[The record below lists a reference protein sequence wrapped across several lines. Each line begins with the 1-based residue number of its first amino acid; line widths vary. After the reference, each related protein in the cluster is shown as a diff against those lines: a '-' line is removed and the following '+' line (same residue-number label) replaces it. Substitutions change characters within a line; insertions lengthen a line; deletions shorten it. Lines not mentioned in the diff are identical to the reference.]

1 MVVRRGVMERNT
13 EMPRRSTA
21 AVASAFGVLAVLS
34 GAAFGQSTLREGK
47 DAFGSWQLDKPG
59 TIRLIRPLDLPEP
72 GATRSAA
79 NTSRVV
85 AKPSGAAPQ
94 VPPGFKIE
102 LVAEGLNGPR
112 IIRVA
117 PNGDIFV
124 AETYGGRI
132 RVLRTADGISKP
144 TANEVYATG
153 LHQPFGIAFFPN
165 GEDPKWVYVAN
176 TDSVVRFPYRS
187 GDLKASGKPETI
199 VANLPHGGSHSTR
212 DVVFTPDGK
221 RMLVS
226 VGSASN
232 DGEGMGQPPGGL
244 KAWAGEQPLGAAWGD
259 ETDRAAVLAFDPDG
273 KNKKLF
279 ATGIRN
285 CVGLAIQPGSGTP
298 WCSTNERDGFGDD
311 LVPDYVTSVRENAF
325 YGWPWFYIGGYED
338 PRHSGERRDLKNK
351 VTIPDVLIQAHS
363 ASLGLTFYQGSN
375 FPEEYRGDAFAAEHG
390 SWNRSKRTGYKVVR
404 IRLKD
409 GKPTGEY
416 EDFVTGFVV
425 NDSEVWGRPVGVAV
439 AHDGALLLS
448 EDGSGT
454 IWRVSR

>member
-1 MVVRRGVMERNT
+1 
-13 EMPRRSTA
+13 MPRRSIA
-21 AVASAFGVLAVLS
+21 AVASAFGALAVLS
-34 GAAFGQSTLREGK
+34 GAALGQSTLREGK
-47 DAFGSWQLDKPG
+47 DAFGGWQLDKPG
-59 TIRLIRPLDLPEP
+59 TIRLIRPRDLPEP

-102 LVAEGLNGPR
+102 LFAEGLNGPR

-124 AETYGGRI
+124 AETHAGRI
-132 RVLRTADGISKP
+132 RVLRAADGTSKP
-144 TANEVYATG
+144 TVNEVYATG

-165 GEDPKWVYVAN
+165 GDDPKWVYVAN

-187 GDLKASGKPETI
+187 GDLKASSKPETI
-199 VANLPHGGSHSTR
+199 VANLPRGGSHSTR

-232 DGEGMGQPPGGL
+232 DGEGMGQPPGAPE
-244 KAWAGEQPLGAAWGD
+244 AWAGEQPLGAAWGY

-273 KNKKLF
+273 KNKTLF

-325 YGWPWFYIGGYED
+325 YGWPWFYIGGHED
-338 PRHSGERRDLKNK
+338 PRHSGERPDLKDK

-439 AHDGALLLS
+439 AHDGALLIS